1 MLHDLGFSHVW
12 NNHSTFNSGS
22 LLASIKNKLKE
33 RFISFWKQR
42 LLGDETKKKLR
53 TYRLLKHKFGIEPYL
68 EDIQDKSIRK
78 CLSSFRIST
87 HRLRIERGRYVGEKP
102 EDRLCI
108 SCNSI
113 EDEVHFLCECQ
124 KYENQRKILFD
135 KLTDF
140 KTISRTD
147 PDKTFLSLMT
157 NCDKHVMNA
166 VGKYIQEC
174 NIT

>member
-1 MLHDLGFSHVW
+1 MLHDLGFSPVW
-12 NNHSTFNSGS
+12 ENHSTFNSGL

-42 LLGDETKKKLR
+42 MLGDETKKKLR
-53 TYRLLKHKFGIEPYL
+53 TYRLLKHNFGIEPYL
-68 EDIQDKSIRK
+68 EDIRDKSVRK

-87 HRLRIERGRYVGEKP
+87 HRLRIERGRHVGEKP

-108 SCNSI
+108 SCNNI
-113 EDEVHFLCECQ
+113 EDEVHFLCQCQ
-124 KYENQRKILFD
+124 KYENQRKLLYD

-140 KTISRTD
+140 KIISRID
-147 PDKTFLSLMT
+147 PNKTFLSLMK
-157 NCDKHVMNA
+157 NRDKHVMNA
-166 VGKYIQEC
+166 VGKFIQEC